1 MTTFKGLLHKIDRL
15 ELLKMKMKTKMT
27 KKKKEMREEERK
39 VEEVITK
46 ILDRYTNDVS
56 LPYPP

>member
-1 MTTFKGLLHKIDRL
+1 MTTLKSLLHKIDRL

-27 KKKKEMREEERK
+27 KKRKEMREEERK
-39 VEEVITK
+39 VEEVIAK
-46 ILDRYTNDVS
+46 NLDRYTNDVS

>member
-1 MTTFKGLLHKIDRL
+1 MTNFKGLLHKIDRL

-27 KKKKEMREEERK
+27 KKRKEMHEEEKK

-46 ILDRYTNDVS
+46 ILDGYTNDVS